1 MEVCAV
7 EQVFHAGRYPL
18 FPFCMLTLGTVT
30 VTAGVVSEDF
40 VFAVRVVTA
49 LNMSSESS
57 GSADGQGME
66 GSLMVFERIMGCAE
80 GITV

>member
-1 MEVCAV
+1 M
-7 EQVFHAGRYPL
+7 
-18 FPFCMLTLGTVT
+18 
-30 VTAGVVSEDF
+30 
-40 VFAVRVVTA
+40 FAVRVVTA

>member
-1 MEVCAV
+1 LKICNGVK
-7 EQVFHAGRYPL
+7 
-18 FPFCMLTLGTVT
+18 TVT

-66 GSLMVFERIMGCAE
+66 GSLMVFERIMGGAE
-80 GITV
+80 GITVHAYDFGEFVSGFHGCP